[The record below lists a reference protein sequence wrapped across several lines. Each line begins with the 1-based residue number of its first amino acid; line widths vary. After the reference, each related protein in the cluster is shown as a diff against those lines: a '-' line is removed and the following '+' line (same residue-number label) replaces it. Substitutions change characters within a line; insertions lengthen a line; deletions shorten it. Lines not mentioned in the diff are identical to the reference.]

1 MVHQLQFGSQA
12 WSTNPWNVGWLA
24 TRQDVVEVE
33 VEVEVEVGTLVE
45 RNAATRENTSVLAD
59 EMFCI
64 GGSDCDAS
72 ARMTVSKLLWRG
84 QGDDSVVE

>member
-1 MVHQLQFGSQA
+1 MLLPLSVF
-12 WSTNPWNVGWLA
+12 
-24 TRQDVVEVE
+24 EVE

-59 EMFCI
+59 EIFCI
-64 GGSDCDAS
+64 GGSDCDDAS